1 MSRLYAGLAH
11 PAALKQVRRRGRP
24 RPPRGAGAGAAA
36 FVGRRRVLRAGAA
49 PARRHAWGGASHRC
63 SAPPHAPTLIL
74 PPSAPQAVLAAHPGV
89 LEALAASADNLTPP
103 TAALQLAWLE
113 AELPPLLT
121 DVAPGGNSVL
131 AAVSPGLA
139 PLLGELWRV
148 PRWKMDAH
156 KRGGVGFCTAHA
168 APEGALRRPGAGCV
182 ACAPAIPVHRLTRQP
197 SCPAPRHA
205 DRAAD
210 CCEAALDDRQPARAA
225 AIALAALSLASRLR
239 FGCGASAAPYAS
251 AAMRC
256 KQALKAAYD
265 AGADITE
272 EVRGCAA
279 CAPLKTCW
287 VRCLAALPCCAGL
300 VAPGTLV
307 CGH

>member
-1 MSRLYAGLAH
+1 M
-11 PAALKQVRRRGRP
+11 
-24 RPPRGAGAGAAA
+24 
-36 FVGRRRVLRAGAA
+36 LRAGAA
-49 PARRHAWGGASHRC
+49 PAPRRAWGGASHRC
-63 SAPPHAPTLIL
+63 SALPHATTLIL

-103 TAALQLAWLE
+103 TAALQLARLE

-148 PRWKMDAH
+148 PCWTMDTR
-156 KRGGVGFCTAHA
+156 KCSGPGFCTAHA

-182 ACAPAIPVHRLTRQP
+182 AFAPALPAHRLTRQP
-197 SCPAPRHA
+197 SCPTPRHA

-225 AIALAALSLASRLR
+225 ATALAALSLASRLR

-272 EVRGCAA
+272 EVRGSAT
-279 CAPLKTCW
+279 CAPLGLAGFAALL
-287 VRCLAALPCCAGL
+287 RCLAALAL
-300 VAPGTLV
+300 SHLV
-307 CGH
+307 CRLCGH